1 MNQGIK
7 EVYKALLGNAR
18 KEWYLAERN
27 KEGFVLQ
34 RDMLDTFFYIAVWFS
49 GLWLGPKLGIKR

>member
-18 KEWYLAERN
+18 REWFLAERT

-34 RDMLDTFFYIAVWFS
+34 RDMLDTFFFIVIWFS
-49 GLWLGPKLGIKR
+49 GLHLGPKLGIRR